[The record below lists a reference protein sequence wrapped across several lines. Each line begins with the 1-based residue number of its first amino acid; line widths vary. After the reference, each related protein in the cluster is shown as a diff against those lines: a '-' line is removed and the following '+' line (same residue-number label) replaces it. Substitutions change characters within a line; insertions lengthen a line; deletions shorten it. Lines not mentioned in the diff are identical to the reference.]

1 MDNIDYKILGCLK
14 KNARLTASSIS
25 EEINLSV
32 SAVIER
38 IRKMESSG
46 VIKGYTIEVDQKKL
60 GNEMVAI
67 MEVRLKHP
75 KYYDEFAQLIQTND
89 SIVACFYMTGDFDFI
104 LKIVTD
110 SAAGLDEGAQIC
122 KRIRGSV
129 RNGDTFCVKDAEG

>member
-1 MDNIDYKILGCLK
+1 MDNIDYKILRCLK
-14 KNARLTASSIS
+14 DNARLTASAIS

-89 SIVACFYMTGDFDFI
+89 SIVACFYMTGRITSFMTVATSDG
-104 LKIVTD
+104 LSLVNACCESNPAPMAM
-110 SAAGLDEGAQIC
+110 SAIGVAVCAI
-122 KRIRGSV
+122 
-129 RNGDTFCVKDAEG
+129 

>member
-46 VIKGYTIEVDQKKL
+46 VIKGIRLRLIRK
-60 GNEMVAI
+60 NSEMRWLPLW
-67 MEVRLKHP
+67 RL
-75 KYYDEFAQLIQTND
+75 D
-89 SIVACFYMTGDFDFI
+89 
-104 LKIVTD
+104 
-110 SAAGLDEGAQIC
+110 
-122 KRIRGSV
+122 
-129 RNGDTFCVKDAEG
+129 